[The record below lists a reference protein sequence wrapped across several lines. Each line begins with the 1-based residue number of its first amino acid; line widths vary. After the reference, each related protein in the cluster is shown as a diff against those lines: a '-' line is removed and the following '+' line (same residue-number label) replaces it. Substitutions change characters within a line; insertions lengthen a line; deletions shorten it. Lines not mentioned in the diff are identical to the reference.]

1 MNKQF
6 FVLMIAACLAV
17 VNISANANDQRF
29 GFGFN
34 LNPELDN
41 RATAK
46 LTWKFGKPKYGH
58 SQQQPAVANV
68 MRAAESESKGN
79 NKVAAIILGVVV
91 TIVLIDALTDD
102 CHRHP
107 SHNNSGA
114 HTTTECDHDH

>member
-68 MRAAESESKGN
+68 MRAAESKSKGN
-79 NKVAAIILGVVV
+79 NKVAAIVVGVVV
-91 TIVLIDALTDD
+91 AIVLIDYLRGE
-102 CHRHP
+102 CHRHE
-107 SHNNSGA
+107 SHSGG